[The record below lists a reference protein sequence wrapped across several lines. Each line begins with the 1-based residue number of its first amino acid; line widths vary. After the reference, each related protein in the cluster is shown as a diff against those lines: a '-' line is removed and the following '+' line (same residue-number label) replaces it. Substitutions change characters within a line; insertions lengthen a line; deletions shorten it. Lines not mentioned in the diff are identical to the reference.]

1 MMPNESE
8 WPHACAQAGRTYT
21 DMIVRSAAPAD
32 LERLISLLDQ
42 AFIFGKKRTISLRR
56 RFPTVFCG
64 DNLNNLILCLEG
76 DEVVS
81 SLTMRRFDWLD
92 DGKLYHGAMIGA
104 VYTNPQQRGR
114 GLASRLLEA
123 AAGRLRIAGVDFGVL
138 WTTQPAFYER
148 LGWSMADCGV
158 LGEMEIDVPKTQ
170 YPGEVVRS
178 PAENSAVA
186 IEAIRRRQMNSTTLR
201 HPDDYRQLPLPA
213 DSVEGLMLNRG
224 EEYAGYALAG
234 RAGDTV
240 ILYEMG
246 GHPDC
251 FPALWQA
258 ACCQCR
264 HILVNERE
272 NSPSHRWLSKNTLLR
287 WQPKALA
294 MWLPLSQKMET
305 IPVSQ
310 WYIPYFDRI

>member
-1 MMPNESE
+1 
-8 WPHACAQAGRTYT
+8 
-21 DMIVRSAAPAD
+21 MIVRSATPAD
-32 LERLISLLDQ
+32 LERLIFLLDQ
-42 AFIFGKKRTISLRR
+42 AFIFDKKRTISLQR

-64 DNLNNLILCLEG
+64 GNLNNLILCLDG
-76 DEVVS
+76 DEIIS
-81 SLTMRRFDWLD
+81 SLAMRRFDWLD

-104 VYTNPQQRGR
+104 VYTHPKQRGK

-123 AAGRLRIAGVDFGVL
+123 AAERLRIAGMDFGVL

-170 YPGEVVRS
+170 VPCDVVRS
-178 PAENSAVA
+178 PAENSAA
-186 IEAIRRRQMNSTTLR
+186 TIEAVRRRQMNATTLR
-201 HPDDYRQLPLPA
+201 QPGDYRQLPPPA
-213 DSVEGLMLNRG
+213 DTVDALLLNLG
-224 EEYAGYALAG
+224 KENTGYALAG
-234 RAGDTV
+234 RTGDTV

-246 GHPDC
+246 GHPGC

-258 ACCQCR
+258 ASFKCR
-264 HILVNERE
+264 HVLVNERE
-272 NSPSHRWLSKNTLLR
+272 NSPSHRWLSENTLLR

-294 MWLPLSQKMET
+294 MWLPLSGKMET
-305 IPVSQ
+305 TPVAQ